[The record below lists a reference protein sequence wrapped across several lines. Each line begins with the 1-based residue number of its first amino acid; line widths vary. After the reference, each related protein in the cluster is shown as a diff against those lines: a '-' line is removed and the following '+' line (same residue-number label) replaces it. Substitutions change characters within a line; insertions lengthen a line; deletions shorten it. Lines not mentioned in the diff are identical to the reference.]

1 MILKFSF
8 SIVFT
13 FTYLTSFAQDTLY
26 ARKVINDLCSPSFY
40 GRGYVKK
47 GDKKAAAYIESQF
60 KSHGLKNFKG
70 QYLQNFD
77 FSVNTFPNT
86 VEVVLNGVKL
96 TPGVD
101 YLIDPSSPSCDFN
114 GEIQFIPLSELNTES
129 HYDSKG
135 YLLKAAVLDTFTPN
149 YFEEAAIT
157 LKKYGADFKK
167 ELLIKLTNDKL
178 TWSSSPRVSKVPS
191 ITLLSSVFD
200 RSKPAK
206 FEIKIKNKFYAP
218 YTSQNVIGYIE
229 GSKYKDSFVVITA
242 HYDHLGMMGNKALFP
257 GANDNASGIAMLL
270 NLAKYYKENPQ
281 PYSVAFIAFSGE
293 ETGLIGSKYFVDHP
307 LFPLDNIKFLINI
320 DLMGNG
326 AEGVMA
332 VNGMVYAKE
341 FLLLK
346 SVNDDAAYLPAIKA
360 RGKARNSDH
369 YWFSEAGVPSFF
381 FYLLGPYPY
390 YHDVNDKAANVPLTN
405 FSEAFQLFRDFIS
418 LIQKNH

>member
-1 MILKFSF
+1 MFLKFSF
-8 SIVFT
+8 SLVFT
-13 FTYLTSFAQDTLY
+13 FTCLTSFAQDTVY

-60 KSHGLKNFKG
+60 KSNGLKSFKG

-96 TPGVD
+96 IPGVD
-101 YLIDPSSPSCDFN
+101 YLIDPSSPSCDFK

-129 HYDSKG
+129 HYDNKG
-135 YLLKAAVLDTFTPN
+135 YHLKAAILDTFTPN

-157 LKKYGADFKK
+157 LKKYGADYKK

-191 ITLLSSVFD
+191 IILLSSVFD

-206 FEIKIKNKFYAP
+206 FEIKIKNKFFAP

-257 GANDNASGIAMLL
+257 GANDNASGIAMML

-307 LFPLDNIKFLINI
+307 VFPLDNIKFLINI

-326 AEGVMA
+326 AEGVMT
-332 VNGMVYAKE
+332 VNGMVYTKE

-346 SVNDDAAYLPAIKA
+346 SVNDDASYLPAVKA

-390 YHDVNDKAANVPLTN
+390 YHDVNDKAANVPLSN
-405 FSEAFQLFRDFIS
+405 FSEAFQLFRDFIK
-418 LIQKNH
+418 LVQKK